1 MVTGSR
7 LRARLRLWLAGAL
20 LALCAMAAPA
30 QDAAQDTATV
40 IDRAQARI
48 ESEGQAPLERAISL
62 PLHWDIEM
70 PSREGRVEVRMRFDA
85 PPERA
90 QQPWAVLIPRLGN
103 AWRVEVN
110 GNLLQEAG
118 ELDRFED
125 GWAAK
130 KPAWVPI
137 PSALLLPSNEL
148 KVTLRADK
156 GRRAGIS
163 RVLVGPSRELRARR
177 AYEDWTR
184 VVLPQAA
191 SVLSL
196 LVSAFCMLLWWQ
208 QRDRLYAAAAVG
220 ELAWGLRLGDTW
232 WEASPLPWLLWSV
245 VVLLLFWIWTAASY
259 VLVREVSGKG
269 SRLETRA
276 MAVLIATCPAC
287 ILLASWQES
296 SLLVVLWMGASL
308 LLWLCVIVRMGRDA
322 WRQPSVPRWAI
333 TVALLLCWLA
343 LNRDVYAGRASTLLY
358 EESAWAKYA
367 AVTMALSVLLIV
379 GLRFKRARED
389 LVTLN
394 HSIQHRI
401 EQRESELQ
409 AQYARLNL
417 LEREKA
423 TAAERARILRD
434 MHDGAG
440 AHLIAAIHQIESG
453 DASPAELLETLGES
467 LDQLRLTV
475 DAMNLPDGDIGGLLG
490 SLRFRLERRIATAGL
505 RLKWRADELPLL
517 EHLGSTQ
524 MRHVQFILIEAISNA
539 IQHARATELAILAS
553 CDGGHIRL
561 EVRDNGTG
569 PGQRSGN
576 GLRTMRE
583 RAVLIGATLE
593 LEAASPG
600 LRVLLALPIASA
612 SAPSAAAPAGP

>member
-1 MVTGSR
+1 MGLV
-7 LRARLRLWLAGAL
+7 AGPL
-20 LALCAMAAPA
+20 LALGGMAALA
-30 QDAAQDTATV
+30 QESSGEIARGAAVV
-40 IDRAQARI
+40 IDQAQVLI
-48 ESEGQAPLERAISL
+48 LSDGQAPQDRAISL
-62 PLHWDIEM
+62 PLHWDIAM

-85 PPERA
+85 PAALA
-90 QQPWAVLIPRLGN
+90 QQPWAVLIPRVGN

-118 ELDRFED
+118 ELDAFED

-137 PSALLLPSNEL
+137 PAALLAPSNEL

-156 GRRAGIS
+156 GRRAGLS

-196 LVSAFCMLLWWQ
+196 LVSAFCLLLWWQ

-232 WEASPLPWLLWSV
+232 WEASPLPWLWWSV
-245 VVLLLFWIWTAASY
+245 VVLLLFWVWTAASY

-276 MAVLIATCPAC
+276 MALLIATCPLC
-287 ILLASWQES
+287 IGLASWQES
-296 SLLVVLWMGASL
+296 SLLVVAWMATSL
-308 LLWLCVIVRMGRDA
+308 LLWLCVIVRMGRNA
-322 WRQPSVPRWAI
+322 WRQPSLPRWAI
-333 TVALLLCWLA
+333 AIALALCWLA
-343 LNRDVYAGRASTLLY
+343 LTRDVYAGRASTLLY
-358 EESAWAKYA
+358 EESAWAKFA
-367 AVTMALSVLLIV
+367 AVTMALTVLLIV

-401 EQRESELQ
+401 EQRESELK

-423 TAAERARILRD
+423 TTAERARILRD

-505 RLKWRADELPLL
+505 RLKWRADELPVL
-517 EHLGSTQ
+517 ERFGSTQ
-524 MRHVQFILIEAISNA
+524 MRHVQFILIEAISNV
-539 IQHARATELAILAS
+539 IQHAKASELAIRAS
-553 CDGGHIRL
+553 HSGGQIHL
-561 EVRDNGTG
+561 EVRDNGVG
-569 PGQRSGN
+569 RGQRSGN

-583 RAVLIGATLE
+583 RAELIGATLA
-593 LEAASPG
+593 LEPASPG
-600 LRVLLALPIASA
+600 LRVLLALPVAE
-612 SAPSAAAPAGP
+612 PPAVP